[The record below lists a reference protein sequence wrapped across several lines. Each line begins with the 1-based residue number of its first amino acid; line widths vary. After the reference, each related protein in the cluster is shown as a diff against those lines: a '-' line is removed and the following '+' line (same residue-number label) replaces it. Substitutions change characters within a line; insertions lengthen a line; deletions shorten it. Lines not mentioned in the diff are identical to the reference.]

1 MNKSMETDM
10 RDIGNEVFDAICTAM
25 DLLRRGRID
34 RSTPNSKVYSMYK
47 RQKEIDNSVEK
58 Q

>member
-1 MNKSMETDM
+1 MSKSMETDM
-10 RDIGNEVFDAICTAM
+10 RDIGNEVFDTICTVM
-25 DLLRRGRID
+25 DLLRRDRID

-47 RQKEIDNSVEK
+47 RQKEIGNSAAK

>member
-10 RDIGNEVFDAICTAM
+10 SDIGNEVFDAICTVM

-47 RQKEIDNSVEK
+47 RQKEIDNIAVK

>member
-10 RDIGNEVFDAICTAM
+10 RDIGNEVFDAICTVM

-47 RQKEIDNSVEK
+47 RQKEIDSSVEK

>member
-10 RDIGNEVFDAICTAM
+10 RDIGNEVFDTICTVM
-25 DLLRRGRID
+25 YLLRRGRID

-47 RQKEIDNSVEK
+47 RQKERNW

>member
-10 RDIGNEVFDAICTAM
+10 RDIGNEVFDTICTVM

-34 RSTPNSKVYSMYK
+34 RSTPNSEVYSEFKK
-47 RQKEIDNSVEK
+47 RKEVSDD
-58 Q
+58 

>member
-1 MNKSMETDM
+1 MSKNMKTDM
-10 RDIGNEVFDAICTAM
+10 RDFDAICTVM

-47 RQKEIDNSVEK
+47 RQKERNW